1 VIARRTPV
9 VLLGAAALAAA
20 PGLALAA
27 GSASKP
33 KTRTVLV
40 QDNYYG
46 PSKLTVH
53 VGDTV
58 KWHWAPDETDV
69 HDVKLATAPK
79 GVRKFASEPLAAG
92 DDFKRKL
99 TRAGTYKIICTFHED
114 EMKMTITV
122 KKRPGTK

>member
-1 VIARRTPV
+1 MGRKATLALI
-9 VLLGAAALAAA
+9 GAAAFAAA
-20 PGLALAA
+20 PALAVGA
-27 GSASKP
+27 TSKG
-33 KTRTVLV
+33 KTRKVTV

-58 KWHWAPDETDV
+58 DWHWTDLATDV
-69 HDVKLATAPK
+69 HDVALKTAPK
-79 GVRKFASEPLAAG
+79 GVKKFASDPLASG

-99 TRAGTYKIICTFHED
+99 TKAGTYKIICTFHEE

-122 KKRPGTK
+122 KKKQ